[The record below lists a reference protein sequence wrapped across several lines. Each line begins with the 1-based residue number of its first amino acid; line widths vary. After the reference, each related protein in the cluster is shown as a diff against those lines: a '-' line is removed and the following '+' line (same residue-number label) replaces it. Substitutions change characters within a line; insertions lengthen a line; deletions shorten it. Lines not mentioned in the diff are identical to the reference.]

1 MKFFLFNINIIY
13 LILLIRTINPTP
25 KISLSNRSKVR
36 ACMTLQEK
44 KFGENENILNEFLYN
59 KSYVYPERPNK
70 IIILAMAYCYNK
82 ISDEVTNYINKVGL
96 NMLNVNRS
104 DINEL
109 YNFENYDYNDTKMNE
124 KIYKKFLPVFNFVYK
139 EMTNKESYQ
148 EFWNNYEFYF
158 VHTKLF
164 KFFVFYLCI
173 NIIIVYYL
181 RIKNKDK
188 YVDNSVTEE
197 DDDEDNLNE
206 ENKDNKSVYKEKNKN
221 INHRKLKKKKG
232 LIKSKIN

>member
-1 MKFFLFNINIIY
+1 MKFFLFNKNIIY
-13 LILLIRTINPTP
+13 LILLIRIIISTQ
-25 KISLSNRSKVR
+25 KVSLSNRLKVK

-44 KFGENENILNEFLYN
+44 KFGENENILTEFLQN
-59 KSYVYPERPNK
+59 KSYVYPYRPNK

-82 ISDEVTNYINKVGL
+82 ISDELVNYINKVGL
-96 NMLNVNRS
+96 NKINVNRR

-148 EFWNNYEFYF
+148 EFWDKYEFYF
-158 VHTKLF
+158 VRTKLF

-173 NIIIVYYL
+173 NIIIIYYL
-181 RIKNKDK
+181 RIKNRDK
-188 YVDNSVTEE
+188 YVDNSVTE
-197 DDDEDNLNE
+197 DDDEDDLEE
-206 ENKDNKSVYKEKNKN
+206 ENKDNKGESKDKNKN
-221 INHRKLKKKKG
+221 VNHRKLKKKKG
-232 LIKSKIN
+232 LAKPKNN